1 MTTIAAQSRP
11 LAGMFWM
18 LTAGMSF
25 VIMTALV
32 KSMGTT
38 MHPIQA
44 AFLRYLFGLVFLIP
58 ALSAI
63 VNTRLTK
70 RLVTMFGIRGAIHAL
85 GVMLWFFAMTQIPL
99 AEVTA
104 MNYLTPVYVTL
115 GAALF
120 LGEKLAFRRI
130 AAILVALIGTAI
142 ILRPGFREISPGHL
156 AMLGTSLTLG
166 GSYILAKVIVADVRP
181 SVVVAH
187 LSIWVTLFLIPFAA
201 AVWTPPSWSDLGVL
215 FLIACFATG
224 GHYFM
229 TLALQAA
236 PVAVT
241 QPVTF
246 LQLIWA
252 TLLGALVF
260 HEGVDIWVVAGGTLI
275 LAAVSFIT
283 WREAVLKRRE
293 ITPPGITPTVR
304 VVSPRDGAPKNVID

>member
-1 MTTIAAQSRP
+1 MSLPDDQSRP

-18 LTAGMSF
+18 FAAGLSF
-25 VIMTALV
+25 VAMTALV
-32 KSMGTT
+32 KSLGTT
-38 MHPIQA
+38 MNPIQA
-44 AFLRYLFGLVFLIP
+44 AFLRYALGLVFLLPAIP
-58 ALSAI
+58 AIL
-63 VNTRLTK
+63 NTRMT
-70 RLVTMFGIRGAIHAL
+70 RRNVTLFGVRGVIHAAA
-85 GVMLWFFAMTQIPL
+85 VMLWFFAMTRIPL

-104 MNYLTPVYVTL
+104 MNYMTPVYVTL

-120 LGEKLAFRRI
+120 LGEKLAIRRI
-130 AAILVALIGTAI
+130 AAIGVALVGVLI
-142 ILRPGFREISPGHL
+142 ILRPGFREVSPGHI

-166 GSYILAKVIVADVRP
+166 GSYLLAKVMVRDIRP

-187 LSIWVTLFLIPFAA
+187 LSIWVTVALIPFAI
-201 AVWTPPSWSDLGVL
+201 AVWQPPSLRDIGIL
-215 FLIACFATG
+215 FLIASFATA

-260 HEGVDIWVVAGGTLI
+260 HERVDMWVVSGGTLI
-275 LAAVSFIT
+275 LAAVSFIA
-283 WREAVLKRRE
+283 WREAVLKR
-293 ITPPGITPTVR
+293 TGNVPPPGSE
-304 VVSPRDGAPKNVID
+304 SPPSRP

>member
-1 MTTIAAQSRP
+1 MSTPTAQSRP

-18 LTAGMSF
+18 LSAGISF
-25 VIMTALV
+25 VMMTALV
-32 KSMGTT
+32 KTMGTT

-58 ALSAI
+58 ALPAI
-63 VNTRLTK
+63 MSTKLTRRHLT
-70 RLVTMFGIRGAIHAL
+70 LFGVRGGIHAL

-120 LGEKLAFRRI
+120 LGERLAFRRV
-130 AAILVALIGTAI
+130 AAVFVALIGAAI
-142 ILRPGFREISPGHL
+142 ILRPGFREISAGHL

-166 GSYILAKVIVADVRP
+166 GSYLIAKVAVGDVRP

-187 LSIWVTLFLIPFAA
+187 LSIWVTLFLTPFAL
-201 AVWTPPSWSDLGVL
+201 AVWTPPNWSDLGIL
-215 FLIACFATG
+215 FLVACFATG

-252 TLLGALVF
+252 TLMGALVF
-260 HEGVDIWVVAGGTLI
+260 GEGVDVWVVAGGTLI

-283 WREAVLKRRE
+283 WREAVLKRRA

-304 VVSPRDGAPKNVID
+304 VTAAHSDDPN